1 MKGAVY
7 FDDTQIQVELS
18 GVVDNGRKR
27 FEFKTWKVKAVQ
39 LKSRGGLQ
47 HEQHLKEGTVA
58 GIHGRTQS
66 FDHFFEGN
74 VLMFIS
80 FQCSL
85 LGPRQYLMKVR
96 VAGQTVP

>member
-1 MKGAVY
+1 MKGTVY
-7 FDDTQIQVELS
+7 FEDTQIQVELS
-18 GVVDNGRKR
+18 GVVGNGRKR
-27 FEFKTWKVKAVQ
+27 FKFKTWKVKAVQ
-39 LKSRGGLQ
+39 LKNGGRLQ
-47 HEQHLKEGTVA
+47 YEQHLKEGTVA

-74 VLMFIS
+74 VLMFVS

-85 LGPRQYLMKVR
+85 PGPCQYLIKVR